1 MDDMDKSI
9 FAPLP
14 KSKEA
19 EFNASMPKLSS
30 IFNNLQKSFT
40 RSYRRQISSQD
51 ELDMF
56 NTVMSYITR
65 IDDVRVRQFSLEQIL
80 IGMILPGLNIYPY
93 NFKGNVFYQIQRIT
107 NYPSEYWIFS
117 EDDVHQFYRL
127 RSHKLSTDLPQPT
140 KADLLA
146 ILYWHHN
153 KAYNAIPHYP
163 IHLPPRSYQ
172 VDALRNLALS
182 LVGSYWKQLAHNT
195 GFNTSAN
202 YNETCNASLNLL
214 KIVPHPEAPQ
224 FNPYKYMIDLIRN
237 VGGVLYSKEYATT
250 LQLLWSLSN
259 ANIDALN
266 SLHDMFATIYLG
278 QEYTNT
284 ATATRINVSIIR
296 SKNMPAIKNILKSIF
311 DSTFDFSNN
320 KWISAANNHAARR
333 PIYSEIS
340 ATALLDNINSTQLIA
355 AEAQGVLVNISM
367 RQGENDLE
375 ALKKIASAK
384 TLSCTKDAIFKN
396 TKHEPHLHYIYITDH
411 PVPTLSY
418 DARVIELMG
427 DIVGTEYL
435 PSTQDAA
442 TIVLLSL
449 FNFFHPTKAPHEYI
463 DATPSP
469 SFKNDREVCET
480 FIRLFFKDTTS
491 TIPQESIAS
500 VKKKHLEKDLG
511 HSKYDQRRLDLARE
525 LRITELG
532 YTING
537 DIEEVFTLWQR
548 SDPDHIPEVKITT
561 IIKEIY
567 DPLFYVKF
575 NHAKS
580 ILHPEREE
588 LNVKVF
594 YGLTLDMEKI
604 NALSQGRK
612 PAHQEEDLQ
621 KAFTNYYKD
630 MIDNYFM
637 LQSLILPPP
646 RKIVTSE
653 ELSVRPS
660 DDE

>member
-1 MDDMDKSI
+1 
-9 FAPLP
+9 
-14 KSKEA
+14 
-19 EFNASMPKLSS
+19 
-30 IFNNLQKSFT
+30 
-40 RSYRRQISSQD
+40 
-51 ELDMF
+51 
-56 NTVMSYITR
+56 
-65 IDDVRVRQFSLEQIL
+65 
-80 IGMILPGLNIYPY
+80 MILPELNIYPC
-93 NFKGNVFYQIQRIT
+93 NFKENIFYQIQGIT
-107 NYPSEYWIFS
+107 NYPSGYWIFS
-117 EDDVHQFYRL
+117 EDDIHQFYRL
-127 RSHKLSTDLPQPT
+127 RSHNLATDLPQPT

-153 KAYNAIPHYP
+153 KVHNVIAHYP
-163 IHLPPRSYQ
+163 IYLPPHSYQ

-182 LVGSYWKQLAHNT
+182 FVDSYWTQLRYNT
-195 GFNTSAN
+195 GFNTNADYNKTYSAS
-202 YNETCNASLNLL
+202 CNLL
-214 KIVPHPEAPQ
+214 KIVFHPEAPQ

-237 VGGVLYSKEYATT
+237 VGNVLSAKEYTPT
-250 LQLLWSLSN
+250 LQLLWNLSN
-259 ANIDALN
+259 TNINALN

-296 SKNMPAIKNILKSIF
+296 CKNMPAINNLLKSIF
-311 DSTFDFSNN
+311 DSTFVFSND
-320 KWISAANNHAARR
+320 KLISDANYHAAKR
-333 PIYSEIS
+333 PIYSEIP
-340 ATALLDNINSTQLIA
+340 AIALLDNINSTQLIA

-375 ALKKIASAK
+375 ALKKVASAK

-396 TKHEPHLHYIYITDH
+396 TKHEPHLHYIYITDQ
-411 PVPTLSY
+411 PVPTLFY
-418 DARVIELMG
+418 DARVIELMV

-463 DATPSP
+463 DVTPSP
-469 SFKNDREVCET
+469 SFKDHRKVCET

-500 VKKKHLEKDLG
+500 VKKEHLEKNLG
-511 HSKYDQRRLDLARE
+511 QSKYDQLRLDLARE

-532 YTING
+532 YTIND

-580 ILHPEREE
+580 ILHPEREDA
-588 LNVKVF
+588 NVKVF

-604 NALSQGRK
+604 NALSQERK
-612 PAHQEEDLQ
+612 PVYQEEDLQ

-637 LQSLILPPP
+637 LQSLILPPS

-653 ELSVRPS
+653 ELSVRSS

>member
-1 MDDMDKSI
+1 MDDMDKNI

-14 KSKEA
+14 KSKETD
-19 EFNASMPKLSS
+19 FRASLPKLSN

-40 RSYRRQISSQD
+40 RSYHRQISSQD

-56 NTVMSYITR
+56 HTVMAYITR
-65 IDDVRVRQFSLEQIL
+65 INDVRVRQFPLEQTL
-80 IGMILPGLNIYPY
+80 ISMILPRLNIHPY
-93 NFKGNVFYQIQRIT
+93 NFKGNVFYQIQGIT
-107 NYPSEYWIFS
+107 NYPSGYWVFS

-127 RSHKLSTDLPQPT
+127 RSHKLATDLPQPT

-153 KAYNAIPHYP
+153 KAHHAIAHYP
-163 IHLPPRSYQ
+163 IHLPPHSYQ

-182 LVGSYWKQLAHNT
+182 LVGSYWKQLGHNT
-195 GFNTSAN
+195 GFNTSPN

-237 VGGVLYSKEYATT
+237 VGNVLSAKEYTPT
-250 LQLLWSLSN
+250 LQLLWNLSN
-259 ANIDALN
+259 TNINALN

-296 SKNMPAIKNILKSIF
+296 CKNIPAINNLLKSIF

-320 KWISAANNHAARR
+320 KWISAANNHAAKR

-340 ATALLDNINSTQLIA
+340 ATALLDNINSTRLIA

-375 ALKKIASAK
+375 ALKKVASAK

-396 TKHEPHLHYIYITDH
+396 TKHEPHLHYIYITDQ
-411 PVPTLSY
+411 PVPTLFY

-511 HSKYDQRRLDLARE
+511 QSKYDQRRLDLARE

-604 NALSQGRK
+604 NALSQERK

-621 KAFTNYYKD
+621 KAFTNYYKA

-653 ELSVRPS
+653 ELSIRPS

>member
-1 MDDMDKSI
+1 
-9 FAPLP
+9 
-14 KSKEA
+14 
-19 EFNASMPKLSS
+19 
-30 IFNNLQKSFT
+30 
-40 RSYRRQISSQD
+40 
-51 ELDMF
+51 
-56 NTVMSYITR
+56 
-65 IDDVRVRQFSLEQIL
+65 
-80 IGMILPGLNIYPY
+80 
-93 NFKGNVFYQIQRIT
+93 
-107 NYPSEYWIFS
+107 
-117 EDDVHQFYRL
+117 
-127 RSHKLSTDLPQPT
+127 
-140 KADLLA
+140 
-146 ILYWHHN
+146 
-153 KAYNAIPHYP
+153 
-163 IHLPPRSYQ
+163 
-172 VDALRNLALS
+172 
-182 LVGSYWKQLAHNT
+182 
-195 GFNTSAN
+195 
-202 YNETCNASLNLL
+202 
-214 KIVPHPEAPQ
+214 
-224 FNPYKYMIDLIRN
+224 MIDLIRN
-237 VGGVLYSKEYATT
+237 VGNVLSAKEYTPT
-250 LQLLWSLSN
+250 LQLLWNLSN
-259 ANIDALN
+259 TNINALN

-284 ATATRINVSIIR
+284 ATASRINVSIIR
-296 SKNMPAIKNILKSIF
+296 CKNMPAINNLLKAIF
-311 DSTFDFSNN
+311 DSTFVFSND
-320 KWISAANNHAARR
+320 KLISDANYHAAKR
-333 PIYSEIS
+333 PIYSEIP

-355 AEAQGVLVNISM
+355 AEVQGVLVNISM

-375 ALKKIASAK
+375 ALKKVASAK

-396 TKHEPHLHYIYITDH
+396 TKHEPHLHYIYITDQ
-411 PVPTLSY
+411 PVPTLFY

-463 DATPSP
+463 DVTPSP
-469 SFKNDREVCET
+469 SFKDDREVCET

-500 VKKKHLEKDLG
+500 VKKEDLEKDLG
-511 HSKYDQRRLDLARE
+511 QSKHDQRRLDLARK

-532 YTING
+532 YTIND
-537 DIEEVFTLWQR
+537 DIVEAFTLWQR
-548 SDPDHIPEVKITT
+548 NDPDHIPEVKITD
-561 IIKEIY
+561 IIKDIY

-588 LNVKVF
+588 ANVKVF

-604 NALSQGRK
+604 NALSQERN
-612 PAHQEEDLQ
+612 PEYQEEDLQ

>member
-1 MDDMDKSI
+1 
-9 FAPLP
+9 
-14 KSKEA
+14 
-19 EFNASMPKLSS
+19 
-30 IFNNLQKSFT
+30 
-40 RSYRRQISSQD
+40 
-51 ELDMF
+51 
-56 NTVMSYITR
+56 
-65 IDDVRVRQFSLEQIL
+65 
-80 IGMILPGLNIYPY
+80 
-93 NFKGNVFYQIQRIT
+93 
-107 NYPSEYWIFS
+107 
-117 EDDVHQFYRL
+117 
-127 RSHKLSTDLPQPT
+127 
-140 KADLLA
+140 
-146 ILYWHHN
+146 
-153 KAYNAIPHYP
+153 
-163 IHLPPRSYQ
+163 
-172 VDALRNLALS
+172 
-182 LVGSYWKQLAHNT
+182 
-195 GFNTSAN
+195 
-202 YNETCNASLNLL
+202 
-214 KIVPHPEAPQ
+214 
-224 FNPYKYMIDLIRN
+224 MIDLIRN
-237 VGGVLYSKEYATT
+237 VGNVLSAKEYTPT
-250 LQLLWSLSN
+250 LQLLWNLSN
-259 ANIDALN
+259 TNINALN

-296 SKNMPAIKNILKSIF
+296 CKNIPAINNLLKSIF

-320 KWISAANNHAARR
+320 KWISAANNHAAKR

-340 ATALLDNINSTQLIA
+340 ATALLDNINSTRLIA

-375 ALKKIASAK
+375 ALKKVASAK

-396 TKHEPHLHYIYITDH
+396 TKHEPHLHYIYITDQ
-411 PVPTLSY
+411 PVPTLFY

-511 HSKYDQRRLDLARE
+511 QSKYDQRRLDLARE

-604 NALSQGRK
+604 NALSQERK

-653 ELSVRPS
+653 ELSIRPS

>member
-19 EFNASMPKLSS
+19 EFNASMPKLSN
-30 IFNNLQKSFT
+30 IFNNLQESFA
-40 RSYRRQISSQD
+40 RSYHRQISSQD
-51 ELDMF
+51 ELDTF
-56 NTVMSYITR
+56 NTVIAYINR
-65 IDDVRVRQFSLEQIL
+65 INDARVRQFSLEQIL
-80 IGMILPGLNIYPY
+80 SCMILPGLNIYPC
-93 NFKGNVFYQIQRIT
+93 NFKGNIFYQIQGIT
-107 NYPSEYWIFS
+107 NYPSGYWVFS
-117 EDDVHQFYRL
+117 EDDIHQFYRL
-127 RSHKLSTDLPQPT
+127 RSHKLATDLPQPT

-146 ILYWHHN
+146 ILHWHHN
-153 KAYNAIPHYP
+153 KVHNVIAHYP
-163 IHLPPRSYQ
+163 IYLPPHSYQ
-172 VDALRNLALS
+172 VDALRTLALS
-182 LVGSYWKQLAHNT
+182 FVDSYWTQLRYNT
-195 GFNTSAN
+195 GFNTNAD
-202 YNETCNASLNLL
+202 YNKAYSSSWNLL
-214 KIVPHPEAPQ
+214 KIVFHPETPQ

-237 VGGVLYSKEYATT
+237 VGNVLSAKEYTPT
-250 LQLLWSLSN
+250 LQLLWNLSN
-259 ANIDALN
+259 ANIDVLN

-284 ATATRINVSIIR
+284 ATASRINVSIIR
-296 SKNMPAIKNILKSIF
+296 CKNMPAINNLLKSIF
-311 DSTFDFSNN
+311 DSTFVFSND
-320 KWISAANNHAARR
+320 KLISDANYHAAKR
-333 PIYSEIS
+333 PIYSEIP

-396 TKHEPHLHYIYITDH
+396 TKHEPHLHYIYITDQ
-411 PVPTLSY
+411 PVPTLFY

-463 DATPSP
+463 DVTPSP
-469 SFKNDREVCET
+469 SFKDDREVCET

-500 VKKKHLEKDLG
+500 VKKEHLEKNLG
-511 HSKYDQRRLDLARE
+511 QSKYDQLRLDLARE

-532 YTING
+532 YTIND
-537 DIEEVFTLWQR
+537 DIAEAFTLWQR
-548 SDPDHIPEVKITT
+548 NDPDHIPEVKITD
-561 IIKEIY
+561 IIKDIY

-580 ILHPEREE
+580 ILHPEREDA
-588 LNVKVF
+588 NVKVF

-604 NALSQGRK
+604 NALSQERN
-612 PAHQEEDLQ
+612 PEYQEEDLQ
-621 KAFTNYYKD
+621 KAFENYYKD

>member
-1 MDDMDKSI
+1 MDDMDKNI

-14 KSKEA
+14 KSKETD
-19 EFNASMPKLSS
+19 FRASLPKLSN

-40 RSYRRQISSQD
+40 RSYHRQISSQD

-56 NTVMSYITR
+56 HTVMAYITR
-65 IDDVRVRQFSLEQIL
+65 INDVRVRQFPLEQTL
-80 IGMILPGLNIYPY
+80 ISMILPRLNIHPY
-93 NFKGNVFYQIQRIT
+93 NFKGNVFYQIQGIT
-107 NYPSEYWIFS
+107 NYPSGYWVFS

-127 RSHKLSTDLPQPT
+127 RSHKLATDLPQPT

-153 KAYNAIPHYP
+153 KAHHAIAHYP
-163 IHLPPRSYQ
+163 IHLPPHSYQ

-182 LVGSYWKQLAHNT
+182 LVGSYWKQLGHNT
-195 GFNTSAN
+195 GFNTSPN

-237 VGGVLYSKEYATT
+237 VGNVLSAKEYTPT
-250 LQLLWSLSN
+250 LQLLWNLSN
-259 ANIDALN
+259 TNINALN

-296 SKNMPAIKNILKSIF
+296 CKNIPAINNLLKSIF

-320 KWISAANNHAARR
+320 KWISAANNHAAKR

-340 ATALLDNINSTQLIA
+340 ATALLDNINSTRLIA

-375 ALKKIASAK
+375 ALKKVASAK

-396 TKHEPHLHYIYITDH
+396 TKHEPHLHYIYITDQ
-411 PVPTLSY
+411 PVPTLFY

-511 HSKYDQRRLDLARE
+511 QSKYDQRRLDLARE

-604 NALSQGRK
+604 NALSQERK

-653 ELSVRPS
+653 ELSIRPS

>member
-1 MDDMDKSI
+1 MDDMDKNI

-14 KSKEA
+14 KSKETD
-19 EFNASMPKLSS
+19 FRASLPKLSN

-40 RSYRRQISSQD
+40 RSYHRQISSQD

-56 NTVMSYITR
+56 HTVMAYITR
-65 IDDVRVRQFSLEQIL
+65 INDVRVRQFPLEQTL
-80 IGMILPGLNIYPY
+80 ISMILPRLNIHPY
-93 NFKGNVFYQIQRIT
+93 NFKGNVFYQIQGIT
-107 NYPSEYWIFS
+107 NYPSGYWVFS

-127 RSHKLSTDLPQPT
+127 RSHKLATDLPQPT

-153 KAYNAIPHYP
+153 KAHHAIAHYP
-163 IHLPPRSYQ
+163 IHLPPHSYQ

-182 LVGSYWKQLAHNT
+182 LVGSYWKQLGHNT
-195 GFNTSAN
+195 GFNTSPN

-224 FNPYKYMIDLIRN
+224 FNPYKYIIDLIRN
-237 VGGVLYSKEYATT
+237 VGNVLSAKEYTPT
-250 LQLLWSLSN
+250 LQLLWNLSN
-259 ANIDALN
+259 TNINALN

-296 SKNMPAIKNILKSIF
+296 CKNIPAINNLLKSIF

-320 KWISAANNHAARR
+320 KWISAANNHAAKR

-340 ATALLDNINSTQLIA
+340 ATALLDNINSTRLIA

-375 ALKKIASAK
+375 ALKKVASAK

-396 TKHEPHLHYIYITDH
+396 TKHEPHLHYIYITDQ
-411 PVPTLSY
+411 PVPTLFY

-511 HSKYDQRRLDLARE
+511 QSKYDQRRLDLARE

-604 NALSQGRK
+604 NALSQERK

-653 ELSVRPS
+653 ELSIRPS

>member
-14 KSKEA
+14 KSKET
-19 EFNASMPKLSS
+19 EFKASMPKLSN
-30 IFNNLQKSFT
+30 IFNNLQESFT

-51 ELDMF
+51 ELDIF
-56 NTVMSYITR
+56 NTVMAYIDR
-65 IDDVRVRQFSLEQIL
+65 INDARIRQFSLEQIL
-80 IGMILPGLNIYPY
+80 IGMILPGLNIYPCI
-93 NFKGNVFYQIQRIT
+93 FKENIFYQIQGIT
-107 NYPSEYWIFS
+107 NYPSGYWVFS

-127 RSHKLSTDLPQPT
+127 QSHKLATDLPQPT

-146 ILYWHHN
+146 ILHWHHN
-153 KAYNAIPHYP
+153 KIHNVIAHYP
-163 IHLPPRSYQ
+163 IYLPPHSYQ

-182 LVGSYWKQLAHNT
+182 FVDSYWTQLRYNT
-195 GFNTSAN
+195 EFNTNADYNKTYSA
-202 YNETCNASLNLL
+202 SRNLL
-214 KIVPHPEAPQ
+214 KIVFHPEAPQ

-237 VGGVLYSKEYATT
+237 VGDVLYAKKYAPT
-250 LQLLWSLSN
+250 LQLLWNLSN

-296 SKNMPAIKNILKSIF
+296 CKNMPAINNLLKSIF
-311 DSTFDFSNN
+311 DSTFVFSND
-320 KWISAANNHAARR
+320 KLISDANYHAAKR
-333 PIYSEIS
+333 PIYSEIP
-340 ATALLDNINSTQLIA
+340 AIALLDNINSTQLIA

-375 ALKKIASAK
+375 ALKKVASAK

-396 TKHEPHLHYIYITDH
+396 TKHEPHLHYIYITDQ
-411 PVPTLSY
+411 PVPTLFY
-418 DARVIELMG
+418 DARVIELMV

-463 DATPSP
+463 DVTPSP
-469 SFKNDREVCET
+469 SFKDHRKVCET

-500 VKKKHLEKDLG
+500 VKKEHLEKNLG
-511 HSKYDQRRLDLARE
+511 QSKYDQLRLDLARE

-532 YTING
+532 YTIND
-537 DIEEVFTLWQR
+537 DIEEVFILWQR

-580 ILHPEREE
+580 ILHPEREDA
-588 LNVKVF
+588 NVKVF
-594 YGLTLDMEKI
+594 YGLTLDIEKI
-604 NALSQGRK
+604 NALSQERK
-612 PAHQEEDLQ
+612 PEYQEEDLQ
-621 KAFTNYYKD
+621 KAFANYYKD

-637 LQSLILPPP
+637 LQSLILPPS

-653 ELSVRPS
+653 ELSVRSS

>member
-19 EFNASMPKLSS
+19 EFNASMPKLSN
-30 IFNNLQKSFT
+30 IFNNLQESFT
-40 RSYRRQISSQD
+40 RSYHRQISSQD
-51 ELDMF
+51 ELDTF
-56 NTVMSYITR
+56 NTVIAYINR
-65 IDDVRVRQFSLEQIL
+65 INDARVRQFSLEQIL
-80 IGMILPGLNIYPY
+80 ICMILPWLNIYPC
-93 NFKGNVFYQIQRIT
+93 NFKENIFYQIQGIT
-107 NYPSEYWIFS
+107 NYPSGYWIFS
-117 EDDVHQFYRL
+117 EDDIHQFYRL

-153 KAYNAIPHYP
+153 KAHNAIPHYP
-163 IHLPPRSYQ
+163 IHLPPHSYQ

-182 LVGSYWKQLAHNT
+182 FVDSYWKQLRYNT
-195 GFNTSAN
+195 GFNTSAD
-202 YNETCNASLNLL
+202 YNKTYSASRNLL
-214 KIVPHPEAPQ
+214 KIVFHPEAPQ

-237 VGGVLYSKEYATT
+237 VGDVLYSKKYAPT
-250 LQLLWSLSN
+250 LQLLWNLSN

-375 ALKKIASAK
+375 ALKKVASAK

-396 TKHEPHLHYIYITDH
+396 TKHEPHLHYIYITDQ

-469 SFKNDREVCET
+469 SLKNDREVCET

-491 TIPQESIAS
+491 TISQESIAS
-500 VKKKHLEKDLG
+500 VKKEHLEKNLG
-511 HSKYDQRRLDLARE
+511 QSKYDQRRLALARE
-525 LRITELG
+525 LRITELD
-532 YTING
+532 YTIND
-537 DIEEVFTLWQR
+537 DIVEAFTLWQR
-548 SDPDHIPEVKITT
+548 TDPDHIPEVKITD

-580 ILHPEREE
+580 ILHSEREE
-588 LNVKVF
+588 ANVKVF

-604 NALSQGRK
+604 NALSQERK

>member
-1 MDDMDKSI
+1 MDDMDKNI

-14 KSKEA
+14 KSKETD
-19 EFNASMPKLSS
+19 FRASLPKLSN

-40 RSYRRQISSQD
+40 RSYHRQISSQD

-56 NTVMSYITR
+56 HTVMAYITR
-65 IDDVRVRQFSLEQIL
+65 INDVRVRQFPLEQTL
-80 IGMILPGLNIYPY
+80 ISMILPRLNIHPY
-93 NFKGNVFYQIQRIT
+93 NFKGNVFYQIQGIT
-107 NYPSEYWIFS
+107 NYPSGYWVFS

-127 RSHKLSTDLPQPT
+127 RSHKLATDLPQPT

-153 KAYNAIPHYP
+153 KAHHAIAHYP
-163 IHLPPRSYQ
+163 IHLPPHSYQ

-182 LVGSYWKQLAHNT
+182 LVGSYWKQLGHNT
-195 GFNTSAN
+195 GFNTSPN

-237 VGGVLYSKEYATT
+237 VGNVLSAKEYTPT
-250 LQLLWSLSN
+250 LQLLWNLSN
-259 ANIDALN
+259 TNINALN

-296 SKNMPAIKNILKSIF
+296 CKNIPAINNLLKSIF

-320 KWISAANNHAARR
+320 KWISAANNHAAKR

-340 ATALLDNINSTQLIA
+340 ATALLDNINSTRLIA

-375 ALKKIASAK
+375 ALKKVASAK

-396 TKHEPHLHYIYITDH
+396 TKHEPHLHYIYITDQ
-411 PVPTLSY
+411 PVPTLFY

-511 HSKYDQRRLDLARE
+511 QSKYDQRRLDLARE

-580 ILHPEREE
+580 ILPPEREE

-604 NALSQGRK
+604 NALSQERK

-653 ELSVRPS
+653 ELSIRPS

>member
-1 MDDMDKSI
+1 MDKNI

-14 KSKEA
+14 KSKETD
-19 EFNASMPKLSS
+19 FRASLPKLSN

-40 RSYRRQISSQD
+40 RSYHRQISSQD

-56 NTVMSYITR
+56 HTVMAYITR
-65 IDDVRVRQFSLEQIL
+65 INDVRVRQFPLEQTL
-80 IGMILPGLNIYPY
+80 ISMILPRLNIHPY
-93 NFKGNVFYQIQRIT
+93 NFKGNVFYQIQGIT
-107 NYPSEYWIFS
+107 NYPSGYWVFS

-127 RSHKLSTDLPQPT
+127 RSHKLATDLPQPT

-153 KAYNAIPHYP
+153 KAHHAIAHYP
-163 IHLPPRSYQ
+163 IHLPPHSYQ

-182 LVGSYWKQLAHNT
+182 LVGSYWKQLGHNT
-195 GFNTSAN
+195 GFNTSPN

-237 VGGVLYSKEYATT
+237 VGNVLSAKEYTPT
-250 LQLLWSLSN
+250 LQLLWNLSN
-259 ANIDALN
+259 TNINALN

-296 SKNMPAIKNILKSIF
+296 CKNIPAINNLLKSIF

-320 KWISAANNHAARR
+320 KWISAANNHAAKR

-340 ATALLDNINSTQLIA
+340 ATALLDNINSTRLIA

-375 ALKKIASAK
+375 ALKKVASAK

-396 TKHEPHLHYIYITDH
+396 TKHEPHLHYIYITDQ
-411 PVPTLSY
+411 PVPTLFY

-511 HSKYDQRRLDLARE
+511 QSKYDQRRLDLARE

-604 NALSQGRK
+604 NALSQERK

-653 ELSVRPS
+653 ELSIRPS

>member
-19 EFNASMPKLSS
+19 EFNASMPKLSN
-30 IFNNLQKSFT
+30 IFNNLQESFT

-51 ELDMF
+51 ELDTF
-56 NTVMSYITR
+56 NTVIAYINR
-65 IDDVRVRQFSLEQIL
+65 INDARVRQFSLEQIL
-80 IGMILPGLNIYPY
+80 ICMILPGLNIYPC
-93 NFKGNVFYQIQRIT
+93 NFKENIFYQIQGIT
-107 NYPSEYWIFS
+107 NYPSGYWIFS
-117 EDDVHQFYRL
+117 EDDIHQFYRL
-127 RSHKLSTDLPQPT
+127 RSHNLATDLPQPT

-153 KAYNAIPHYP
+153 KVHNVIAHYP
-163 IHLPPRSYQ
+163 IYLPPHSYQ

-182 LVGSYWKQLAHNT
+182 FVDSYWKQLRYNT
-195 GFNTSAN
+195 GFNTSAD
-202 YNETCNASLNLL
+202 YNKTYSASRNLL
-214 KIVPHPEAPQ
+214 KIVFHPEAPQ

-237 VGGVLYSKEYATT
+237 VGNVLYAKKYAPT
-250 LQLLWSLSN
+250 LQLLWNLSN
-259 ANIDALN
+259 ANIDVLN

-284 ATATRINVSIIR
+284 ATASRINVSIIR
-296 SKNMPAIKNILKSIF
+296 CKNMPAINNLLKSIF
-311 DSTFDFSNN
+311 DSTFVFSND
-320 KWISAANNHAARR
+320 KLISDANYHAAKR
-333 PIYSEIS
+333 PIYSEIP

-355 AEAQGVLVNISM
+355 AEVQGILVNISM

-375 ALKKIASAK
+375 ALKKVASAK
-384 TLSCTKDAIFKN
+384 TLSCAKDAIFKN
-396 TKHEPHLHYIYITDH
+396 TKHEPHLHYIYITDQ

-463 DATPSP
+463 DVTPSP
-469 SFKNDREVCET
+469 SFKDDREVCET

-500 VKKKHLEKDLG
+500 VKKEDLEKDLG
-511 HSKYDQRRLDLARE
+511 QSKHDQRRLDLARK

-532 YTING
+532 YTIND

-548 SDPDHIPEVKITT
+548 SDPDHIPKVKITA

-588 LNVKVF
+588 ANVKVF

-604 NALSQGRK
+604 NALSQERK

-621 KAFTNYYKD
+621 NAFANYYKD

-660 DDE
+660 DEE

>member
-14 KSKEA
+14 KSKET
-19 EFNASMPKLSS
+19 EFKASMPKLSN
-30 IFNNLQKSFT
+30 IFNNLQESFT
-40 RSYRRQISSQD
+40 RSYRHQISSQD
-51 ELDMF
+51 ELDIF
-56 NTVMSYITR
+56 NTVMAYIDR
-65 IDDVRVRQFSLEQIL
+65 INDARIRQFSLEQIL
-80 IGMILPGLNIYPY
+80 IGMILPGLNIYPCI
-93 NFKGNVFYQIQRIT
+93 FKENIFYQIQGIT
-107 NYPSEYWIFS
+107 NYPSGYWVFS
-117 EDDVHQFYRL
+117 EEDIHQFYRL
-127 RSHKLSTDLPQPT
+127 RSHKLATDLPQPT

-146 ILYWHHN
+146 ILHWHHN
-153 KAYNAIPHYP
+153 KVHNVIAHYP
-163 IHLPPRSYQ
+163 IYLPPHSYQ
-172 VDALRNLALS
+172 VDALRTLALS
-182 LVGSYWKQLAHNT
+182 FVDSYWKQLGHNT
-195 GFNTSAN
+195 GFNTNANHNKVYSA
-202 YNETCNASLNLL
+202 SRNLL
-214 KIVPHPEAPQ
+214 KIGPHPEAPQ

-237 VGGVLYSKEYATT
+237 VGDVLYAKKYAPT

-259 ANIDALN
+259 ANIGALN

-284 ATATRINVSIIR
+284 ATVARINVSIIR
-296 SKNMPAIKNILKSIF
+296 CKNMPAINNLLKSIF

-320 KWISAANNHAARR
+320 KWISAANNHAAKC

-355 AEAQGVLVNISM
+355 AEAHGVLVNISM

-375 ALKKIASAK
+375 ALKKVASAK

-396 TKHEPHLHYIYITDH
+396 TKHEPHLHYIYITDQ
-411 PVPTLSY
+411 PVPTLFN

-511 HSKYDQRRLDLARE
+511 QSKYDQRRLNLARE

-604 NALSQGRK
+604 NALSQERK